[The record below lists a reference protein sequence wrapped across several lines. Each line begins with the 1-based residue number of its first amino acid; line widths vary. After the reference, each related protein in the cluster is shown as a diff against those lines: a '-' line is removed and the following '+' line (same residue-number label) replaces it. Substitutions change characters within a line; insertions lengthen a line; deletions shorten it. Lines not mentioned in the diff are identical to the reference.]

1 MGSLLDQR
9 NGSQLCCRAVDGT
22 AARDA
27 STSLATEAT
36 KRAWMKQYGLDEK
49 RWLEVT
55 ADYRP
60 GCGSAPYTFVSL
72 TAV

>member
-1 MGSLLDQR
+1 
-9 NGSQLCCRAVDGT
+9 
-22 AARDA
+22 
-27 STSLATEAT
+27 
-36 KRAWMKQYGLDEK
+36 MKQYGLDEK

-72 TAV
+72 HCGATLFGWETRLTSSARASTAAQPVARVEEHRG